1 MIFYQDIK
9 ERAVWWFLFPVFL
22 LTSGFL
28 HYFKSLNSLFLIT
41 VGLNFLI
48 MSIILAISYIYAQ
61 LKLRV
66 KFFDEAF
73 GIGDLLF
80 FLGLSLAFPTITF
93 VIVLVFSLLFSL
105 GLHLLLSKKS
115 IYKTVPLAGYA
126 SLFLMLIYTAH
137 WLGIYDNLYFT

>member
-22 LTSGFL
+22 ITAGLL
-28 HYFKSLNSLFLIT
+28 HYLQSLNILFLMN

-48 MSIILAISYIYAQ
+48 MSIILSISYIYAQ
-61 LKLRV
+61 LKLKV

-93 VIVLVFSLLFSL
+93 VIVMVFSLLFSL

-126 SLFLMLIYTAH
+126 SLFLMLIYSAH
-137 WLGIYDNLYFT
+137 WLGIYENLYFN